1 LATKLRKDFI
11 KLLEEDREF
20 RYTVAGYLGLSE
32 ILKRLDTV
40 QDQIRGLQEAQNKLW
55 EEVRSLREGQERLWE
70 NQNKLWEEIR
80 NLREEQHKL
89 WENQNKL
96 WEEVRNL
103 REGQEKLWE
112 NQNKLWEEV
121 RSLREGQERLWEN
134 QNKLW
139 EEVKSLREG
148 QNKLWE
154 EVRSLRGGQNKLW
167 EEVRSLREGQNRL
180 WEEVKNLRAE
190 QMKLRNYVVSGFTEL
205 RSALGVTF
213 EMHAAAY
220 LELVLDEMG
229 YPSAKINRKL
239 FVHDGEVVE
248 VNLFCEEPLVV
259 GEVTVAVRSEE
270 DAVREVAKLVE
281 RVDVVVSKFGRKPD
295 LTVLSVGR
303 ASPEAVEKLR
313 AEAEKHG
320 VRLVLGREIEEFL
333 SV

>member
-1 LATKLRKDFI
+1 MATKLRKDFI

-55 EEVRSLREGQERLWE
+55 EEVRSLREGQ
-70 NQNKLWEEIR
+70 
-80 NLREEQHKL
+80 
-89 WENQNKL
+89 NKL
-96 WEEVRNL
+96 WEEVR
-103 REGQEKLWE
+103 
-112 NQNKLWEEV
+112 
-121 RSLREGQERLWEN
+121 
-134 QNKLW
+134 
-139 EEVKSLREG
+139 SLREG

-154 EVRSLRGGQNKLW
+154 EVRSLREGQNKLW
-167 EEVRSLREGQNRL
+167 EEVRSLREGQNKLWEEVRSLREGQNKLWEEVRSLREGQNKLWEEVRSLREGQNSL

-190 QMKLRNYVVSGFTEL
+190 QMKLRNYVISGFTEL

-229 YPSAKINRKL
+229 YSSAKINRKL

-303 ASPEAVEKLR
+303 ASPEAAEKLR

>member
-1 LATKLRKDFI
+1 MATKLRKDFI

-55 EEVRSLREGQERLWE
+55 EEVRSLREGQ
-70 NQNKLWEEIR
+70 
-80 NLREEQHKL
+80 
-89 WENQNKL
+89 NKL
-96 WEEVRNL
+96 WEEVR
-103 REGQEKLWE
+103 
-112 NQNKLWEEV
+112 
-121 RSLREGQERLWEN
+121 
-134 QNKLW
+134 
-139 EEVKSLREG
+139 SLREG

-154 EVRSLRGGQNKLW
+154 EVRSLREGQNKLWEEVRSLREGQNKLWEEVRSLREGQNKLWEEVRSLREGQNKLW

-229 YPSAKINRKL
+229 YSSAKINRKL

-303 ASPEAVEKLR
+303 ASPEAAEKLR